1 MEEQEPAFVLP
12 DVFDANEGVI
22 HAAEPVFGS
31 FGGVPAFYGPI
42 RTIKCFEDNSVIA
55 ERVREP
61 GEGAVLVVDGG
72 GSMRCALLGDN
83 LASAAIENGWAGVVI
98 YGCLRDVDEIA
109 EMPLGIQ
116 ALAPHPQKSVKRGVG
131 DRDMVVR
138 FAGLTFAP
146 DAWLYA
152 DANGIGVSAVELNI

>member
-1 MEEQEPAFVLP
+1 VAAPDFVLP
-12 DVFDANEGVI
+12 DLFDAHEGVI
-22 HAAEPVFGS
+22 QAAEPVFGG
-31 FGGVPAFYGPI
+31 FGGVSAFCGPI
-42 RTIKCFEDNSVIA
+42 RTIKCFEDNSVLA

-61 GEGAVLVVDGG
+61 GAGAVLVVDGG

-83 LASAAIENGWAGVVI
+83 LALAAIENGWAGMVI
-98 YGCLRDVDEIA
+98 CGCVRDVDEIA

-131 DRDMVVR
+131 DRDVVVR

-152 DANGIGVSAVELNI
+152 DANGIGVAPKELEL

>member
-1 MEEQEPAFVLP
+1 MNQPLFVLP
-12 DVFDANEGVI
+12 DLFDANEGIIV
-22 HAAEPVFGS
+22 AAEPLFGG
-31 FGGVPAFYGPI
+31 FGGVSAFYGQI
-42 RTIKCFEDNSVIA
+42 RTIKCFEDNSLVA

-83 LASAAIENGWAGVVI
+83 LAAAAAANGWAGILI

-109 EMPLGIQ
+109 DMALGIQ
-116 ALAPHPQKSVKRGVG
+116 ALAPHPQKSEKRGVG
-131 DRDMVVR
+131 ERDVIVR

-152 DANGIGVSAVELNI
+152 DANGIGVSPVALQLPD

>member
-1 MEEQEPAFVLP
+1 MVDPAFVLP
-12 DVFDANEGVI
+12 DLFDANEGVI
-22 HAAEPVFGS
+22 VAAEPLFGS
-31 FGGVPAFYGPI
+31 FGGVSAFCGPI
-42 RTIKCFEDNSVIA
+42 RTIKCFEDNSVVA

-83 LASAAIENGWAGVVI
+83 LATAAVENGWSGVVI

-131 DRDMVVR
+131 DRDVVVK
-138 FAGLTFAP
+138 FAGVTFAP

-152 DANGIGVSAVELNI
+152 DINGIGVSPVELTL

>member
-1 MEEQEPAFVLP
+1 VL
-12 DVFDANEGVI
+12 
-22 HAAEPVFGS
+22 
-31 FGGVPAFYGPI
+31 
-42 RTIKCFEDNSVIA
+42 A

-61 GEGAVLVVDGG
+61 GAGAVLVVDGG

-83 LASAAIENGWAGVVI
+83 LALAAIENGWAGMVI
-98 YGCLRDVDEIA
+98 YGCVRDVDEIA

-131 DRDMVVR
+131 DRDVVVR

-152 DANGIGVSAVELNI
+152 DANGIGVAPKELEL